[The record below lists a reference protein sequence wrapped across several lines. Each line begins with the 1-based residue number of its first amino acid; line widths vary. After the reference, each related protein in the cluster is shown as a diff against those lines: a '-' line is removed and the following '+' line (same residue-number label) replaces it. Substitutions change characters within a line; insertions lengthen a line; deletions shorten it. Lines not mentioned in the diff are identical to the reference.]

1 MELHIAA
8 LPLYPSERQT
18 GTSIVLKQ
26 NGTETMIHKIQTS
39 EERKWEKNEKRDIL
53 SSEAS
58 YLFLMM
64 AAAADQTSISCQ
76 LACVC
81 TFTSNSRLHSHCSLL
96 VTSVFI
102 DLLIVDSLQIITNTG
117 KQIWCC
123 FNGWNFYS
131 VKCVR
136 ENVNSVKT
144 DKLFSLTLTGS
155 RIKFNRGNDRSW
167 KE

>member
-1 MELHIAA
+1 M
-8 LPLYPSERQT
+8 
-18 GTSIVLKQ
+18 
-26 NGTETMIHKIQTS
+26 
-39 EERKWEKNEKRDIL
+39 RKKNEKRDIL

-81 TFTSNSRLHSHCSLL
+81 TFTSNSTSIIL

-117 KQIWCC
+117 KQI
-123 FNGWNFYS
+123 
-131 VKCVR
+131 
-136 ENVNSVKT
+136 
-144 DKLFSLTLTGS
+144 
-155 RIKFNRGNDRSW
+155 
-167 KE
+167 